1 MASPRSSPT
10 MVPSTS
16 MEAENTQLTE
26 IEQPHKHD
34 VLSGRGVTTNKY
46 VSIVCE
52 SWASLLVKPVVQ
64 LRSLLCIVSL
74 STWSMKLTPFSF
86 DAK

>member
-46 VSIVCE
+46 VSK
-52 SWASLLVKPVVQ
+52 WASLLVKPLVRFDTSCI
-64 LRSLLCIVSL
+64 LSLL
-74 STWSMKLTPFSF
+74 
-86 DAK
+86 A